1 MKEFDK
7 AGIVGGGNNKT
18 TKHNSVGT
26 FVGKLHNNYETDNYN
41 DSGTPAHFFYCAKAS
56 KSEREEGLVG
66 MEKKVRSNAR
76 PDSPMDSKWA
86 DHDSITSHQNH
97 HPTVKPLA
105 LMKYLV
111 TMFSREGQIVIDPF
125 AGSGTTLIACERLN
139 RKYIGIDSN
148 EDYVEI
154 AKRRINLYGQGKL
167 L

>member
-1 MKEFDK
+1 
-7 AGIVGGGNNKT
+7 
-18 TKHNSVGT
+18 
-26 FVGKLHNNYETDNYN
+26 
-41 DSGTPAHFFYCAKAS
+41 
-56 KSEREEGLVG
+56 
-66 MEKKVRSNAR
+66 
-76 PDSPMDSKWA
+76 MDSKWA